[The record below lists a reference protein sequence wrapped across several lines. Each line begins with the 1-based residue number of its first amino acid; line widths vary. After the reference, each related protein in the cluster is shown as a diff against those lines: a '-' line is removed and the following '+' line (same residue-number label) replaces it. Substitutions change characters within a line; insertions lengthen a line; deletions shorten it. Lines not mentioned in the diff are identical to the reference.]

1 MPTILITG
9 TNRGIGLELVRQY
22 AADGWQVIACCRNPD
37 TASELKQVQGIVDI
51 HALDVTSD
59 ADITRLAGE
68 LAGKPIDVLLNNA
81 GITAKN
87 DSFGST
93 DTETWLRVFH
103 VNCIAPLHLVEAL
116 VDNLA
121 AGTQKKA
128 ISISTRMG
136 SMGESPS
143 GSYYAYRSSKAA
155 LNMAMVNA
163 AADLRGRLI
172 LAMIHPGWVQTDMG
186 GTQAPLRPQES
197 VAGIRRVIAGLKPV
211 DSGQFFNHDG
221 SSIPW

>member
-22 AADGWQVIACCRNPD
+22 AADGWHVIACCRNPD
-37 TASELKQVQGIVDI
+37 AATELKQVQGTIDI
-51 HALDVTSD
+51 HALDVTDD
-59 ADITRLAGE
+59 ADIKRLAGQ

-81 GITAKN
+81 GITVKDDA
-87 DSFGST
+87 FGST
-93 DTETWLRVFH
+93 NTEAWLRLFH

-116 VDNLA
+116 LDNLS
-121 AGTQKKA
+121 AGAQKKA
-128 ISISTRMG
+128 ISITSRMG
-136 SMGESPS
+136 SMGENPE
-143 GSYYAYRSSKAA
+143 GNYYAYRSSKAA

-163 AADLRGRLI
+163 AADLRGRLV

-186 GTQAPLRPQES
+186 GKQAPLQPRES

-211 DSGQFFNHDG
+211 DSGKFFNYDG